1 MKISPEDFTQEIAE
15 ALLNYDKYLICLNKT
30 LDEYAATLQ
39 SLIQK
44 AVKAYEDRGDKK
56 NGIALDKFV
65 TVTITENGD
74 EKPIINIYF
83 NLYSSYV
90 SAMHGKKLL
99 TTKKSKSR

>member
-15 ALLNYDKYLICLNKT
+15 ALLNYDKY
-30 LDEYAATLQ
+30 
-39 SLIQK
+39 LIQK